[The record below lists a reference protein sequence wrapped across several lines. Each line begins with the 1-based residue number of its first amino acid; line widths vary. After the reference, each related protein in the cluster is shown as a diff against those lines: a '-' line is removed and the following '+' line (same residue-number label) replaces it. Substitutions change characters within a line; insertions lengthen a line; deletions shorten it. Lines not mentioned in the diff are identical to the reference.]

1 MARLKLTL
9 ATADYDHIRD
19 LSTGLV
25 QPEGIDL
32 TCLVMQIE
40 EMFFR
45 FINYREFDVSE
56 MSMGKYTALAS
67 QDDKRFWAIPVFP
80 SRIFRHSS
88 IYIRTKGSVR
98 QPSDL
103 VGKRVGVPEWAQTAA
118 VYSRG
123 ALMHQYGIDLASI
136 NWVQGGVNDAGR
148 TEKVALQLPNGV
160 KLERVT
166 DRSLDDMLLAGE
178 LDAVLTAHPPESYE
192 HGNPEV
198 TRMFEDFVPVETE
211 YYRQTGIFPIMHVI
225 AMKRE
230 LVEEYPW
237 MPMQLYKA
245 FEEAKARSVARM
257 LELTAPRVP
266 IPWCY
271 AHTANAQKLF
281 GEDHWPYGIEA
292 NRRTLDAFLQYGFEQ
307 GVCRRRLQPEELFP
321 PQMQKSF
328 KV

>member
-1 MARLKLTL
+1 
-9 ATADYDHIRD
+9 
-19 LSTGLV
+19 
-25 QPEGIDL
+25 
-32 TCLVMQIE
+32 
-40 EMFFR
+40 
-45 FINYREFDVSE
+45 
-56 MSMGKYTALAS
+56 
-67 QDDKRFWAIPVFP
+67 
-80 SRIFRHSS
+80 
-88 IYIRTKGSVR
+88 
-98 QPSDL
+98 
-103 VGKRVGVPEWAQTAA
+103 VPEWAQTAA